1 MTRRGPAGAG
11 TGTPAAD
18 GWTVEVRFE
27 RVAGVVRATARLE
40 NGALSGLTGVGE
52 TVPVPGDP
60 TWAASEAAAVRA
72 LGELVRELRG
82 IVGDGEH
89 QFADQA

>member
-1 MTRRGPAGAG
+1 MSRSN
-11 TGTPAAD
+11 AAD
-18 GWTVEVRFE
+18 PETTARITQGWTVEVRFE
-27 RVAGVVRATARLE
+27 RAAGVVRATARLN

-52 TVPVPGDP
+52 IVPLSGDP
-60 TWAASEAAAVRA
+60 TWAASEAAGVRA

-82 IVGDGEH
+82 IVGDGGH

>member
-1 MTRRGPAGAG
+1 MSRSAPPPLGA
-11 TGTPAAD
+11 

-27 RVAGVVRATARLE
+27 WVAGVVRATARLE

-52 TVPVPGDP
+52 TMPVAGDP
-60 TWAASEAAAVRA
+60 SWAASETAAVRA

-82 IVGDGEH
+82 IVGDGG
-89 QFADQA
+89 QQLADQA